1 MNLKIVYL
9 KKAIKFLDKNSQNL
23 TEEEADK
30 LLIKAAKKLLL
41 KEDINIDVKPLKGG
55 FKHLNRIKYNKIRIL
70 FEIHNDEVVVEMIVE
85 DIDYRGGVYK

>member
-9 KKAIKFLDKNSQNL
+9 KKAMKFLDKNSHNL
-23 TEEEADK
+23 TEEESDK
-30 LLIKAAKKLLL
+30 LLSKAAKKLLL

-70 FEIHNDEVVVEMIVE
+70 FEIHNEEVIVEMIVE
-85 DIDYRGGVYK
+85 DIDYRGSIYK

>member
-30 LLIKAAKKLLL
+30 LLIKATKKLLL